1 MKVRFKVWLEKG
13 GETIIS
19 EGKYHLLKE
28 IERSGSI
35 LRASQKLGLTY
46 KRAYSQLKVMEERLG
61 TKLVDRRRKKGATLT
76 AEGKRLLELYERVL
90 SGFRELSASLERE
103 LSEERK

>member
-1 MKVRFKVWLEKG
+1 MKFKVWLEKG

-35 LRASQKLGLTY
+35 LGAAKKLGLTY
-46 KRAYSQLKVMEERLG
+46 KRAYSQLKAMEQRIG
-61 TKLVDRRRKKGATLT
+61 IKLVERKRKKGARLT
-76 AEGKRLLELYERVL
+76 SEGKRLVDLYEDIFSEFKR
-90 SGFRELSASLERE
+90 LSAFLEE
-103 LSEERK
+103 KISEGKE